1 MLAAGRSCLIWSF
14 KDLRIT
20 FLRTGVIRGF
30 GFTWRVILRFGLGV
44 GLVVGI
50 AVNLGAGRGVCFS
63 LRGVRLP
70 VITNSPFST
79 VKSIQVLLQ
88 SAAMEKALP
97 GNVKISTEIIR
108 VEKTLTASSKQ
119 SATYSHFDQFRKLLC
134 LQRLES
140 LTQLHFLN
148 LIAKQ

>member
-1 MLAAGRSCLIWSF
+1 MPAA
-14 KDLRIT
+14 
-20 FLRTGVIRGF
+20 FLGTDAIRGF
-30 GFTWRVILRFGLGV
+30 RLLLKVGLLAGLTV
-44 GLVVGI
+44 GLVVDLG
-50 AVNLGAGRGVCFS
+50 LGAGLGVYLGF
-63 LRGVRLP
+63 GAVRFP
-70 VITNSPFST
+70 VITNSPSST

-88 SAAMEKALP
+88 SAAKEKALP
-97 GNVKISTEIIR
+97 GKVKISTEIIR